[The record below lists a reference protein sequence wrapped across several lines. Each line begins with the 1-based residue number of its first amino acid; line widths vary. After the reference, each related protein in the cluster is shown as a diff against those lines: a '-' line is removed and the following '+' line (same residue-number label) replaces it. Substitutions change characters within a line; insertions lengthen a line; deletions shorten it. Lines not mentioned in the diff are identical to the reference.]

1 MNIDAQTK
9 TKLHDM
15 GAGALADAIDA
26 QDETACTGMTFAER
40 LQAAV
45 DEAHSQFVTS
55 KVANLTKRARLR
67 YPEADVRRL
76 EHIEERKLSRTAIA
90 ELATCGFAERCDNL
104 VLQGYSGTGKTY
116 LSCALAKEACRR
128 RMRSFYVRVP
138 DVEEPRR
145 AQVDRDGSDAKLVK
159 KLASFQ
165 LLVLDE
171 WLLEKPDDGMRTFF
185 LEVMERRFKEG
196 STVFCTQFQRKDWH
210 ARLGGDTTA
219 EAIMDRIVHNSIWM
233 EMGEVNMRERM
244 SKRAG

>member
-26 QDETACTGMTFAER
+26 QDETTCTGMTFAER

-76 EHIEERKLSRTAIA
+76 EHVEERKLSRTAIA

-128 RMRSFYVRVP
+128 RMRSFYARVP
-138 DVEEPRR
+138 DVEELRR
-145 AQVDRDGSDAKLVK
+145 AQV
-159 KLASFQ
+159 LASILFSPFPPMY
-165 LLVLDE
+165 L
-171 WLLEKPDDGMRTFF
+171 
-185 LEVMERRFKEG
+185 RRSRHRSFADPANADAPLPASPAPPSRRRRRATRPSG
-196 STVFCTQFQRKDWH
+196 GTT
-210 ARLGGDTTA
+210 ARL
-219 EAIMDRIVHNSIWM
+219 SL
-233 EMGEVNMRERM
+233 
-244 SKRAG
+244 